1 MEYYPPP
8 PAVFEQ
14 LVSMTD
20 YEKLCAA
27 SVEKARADVKGIS
40 NFSMMKITLAENGK
54 DIHLIFKED
63 SDKKGWLP
71 RPVLPIK
78 TSAWNRHFK
87 NDQTR
92 FAAQKINGVPRPTKV
107 KYYYIRK
114 NEVYTLF
121 YDVDCLQSSRD

>member
-1 MEYYPPP
+1 
-8 PAVFEQ
+8 
-14 LVSMTD
+14 MTD

-71 RPVLPIK
+71 RPVLLHGIGISK
-78 TSAWNRHFK
+78 M
-87 NDQTR
+87 TR
-92 FAAQKINGVPRPTKV
+92 LVLLHRKLMASHGPR
-107 KYYYIRK
+107 R
-114 NEVYTLF
+114 
-121 YDVDCLQSSRD
+121 